1 MNDTYSDAL
10 DRMEKSRALQWEYL
24 EESREDEDDL
34 SDENLDVSLTDN
46 QRQWIYDDV
55 AIA

>member
-1 MNDTYSDAL
+1 MDAYSAAL
-10 DRMEKSRALQWEYL
+10 DKMEQARALQWEYL
-24 EESREDEDDL
+24 EEEREHPPEDDL
-34 SDENLDVSLTDN
+34 DKPLTDN